1 MCKVLHRIEH
11 LCHVSLLIQLP
22 ANCTAEAEGEAGQRH
37 HAEAAKFM
45 KNAEKEIYGT
55 SGNNGGSLQDRVTR
69 QKYYIDRKPDDSNAF
84 RRGG

>member
-1 MCKVLHRIEH
+1 M
-11 LCHVSLLIQLP
+11 SLLAYRLP
-22 ANCTAEAEGEAGQRH
+22 ILLHCTPDAEGEAGQRH

-45 KNAEKEIYGT
+45 KNVQKEIYGT
-55 SGNNGGSLQDRVTR
+55 SGDGGTLQERVTR

>member
-1 MCKVLHRIEH
+1 
-11 LCHVSLLIQLP
+11 
-22 ANCTAEAEGEAGQRH
+22 
-37 HAEAAKFM
+37 M